1 MTIKYRIVT
10 TDFTCS
16 PFELKFKTFW
26 LSPWRQFDLYG
37 TLDDAVEGMKRLKEK
52 HDWKPTIL
60 FEGSYEEI
68 LQQYSLENNK
78 E

>member
-1 MTIKYRIVT
+1 MKYRILT
-10 TDFTCS
+10 TEFKYS
-16 PFELKFKTFW
+16 PYELKFKRYWFT
-26 LSPWRQFDLYG
+26 PWQYHNLYK
-37 TLDDAVEGMKRLKEK
+37 TVEEAIEGLKRLKEV

-68 LQQYSLENNK
+68 LQAYSLENNK